1 MRRAA
6 IVGALLILSS
16 LPAWRPQLELTRDA
30 LALARR
36 PYAEHRAH
44 FNGSFWRSIA
54 EVRRRMARQD
64 PLPVLLRRGHDFDRA
79 LFLSYYVYPQITRFF
94 FSLDHYR
101 AAAPAP
107 PETPIAYID
116 VERLDAVR
124 VMTYPEI
131 RAEQAAEEP
140 FAPPTLSTMVTRE
153 AILPFAVSF
162 DGRPPDSYVTQAAF
176 LSDRDGTLTLTLEPD
191 GRAWLVP
198 LHAGKILASRDL
210 IWDAYRVQLSGWI
223 RISSTVPLRAGA
235 ALVNRGRHRSTPIP
249 IFTGVPPLPRRVAGG
264 EKLWLL
270 NESMQAAEVQVNGAT
285 VALKA
290 YELRSLPSAP
300 TNTIEGTAA
309 VLPFT
314 SHKLP
319 DGNTRFVWP

>member
-6 IVGALLILSS
+6 VVGALLILSS
-16 LPAWRPQLELTRDA
+16 LPAWRPQLELTREA

-36 PYAEHRAH
+36 PYEERRAH
-44 FNGSFWRSIA
+44 FNGPFWRSIA
-54 EVRRRMARQD
+54 EVRRRMARQN

-79 LFLSYYVYPQITRFF
+79 LFLSYYVYPQITRYF

-107 PETPIAYID
+107 PETPLAYID

-131 RAEQAAEEP
+131 RAEQAAAEP
-140 FAPPTLSTMVTRE
+140 FVPPPLSTMVTHE

-176 LSDRDGTLTLTLEPD
+176 LSEEPDVLTLTLQPQ
-191 GRAWLVP
+191 GRNATL
-198 LHAGKILASRDL
+198 LLDAGKPLVFRDL
-210 IWDAYRVQLSGWI
+210 VYEVFHEMSSGWMVV
-223 RISSTVPLRAGA
+223 RTLGSVRAGV

-249 IFTGVPPLPRRVAGG
+249 IVAGVPPLPRRVVGG

-270 NESMQAAEVQVNGAT
+270 NPDYRDATVVVNGTPMTLPRFA
-285 VALKA
+285 
-290 YELRSLPSAP
+290 LRSLPSAT
-300 TNTIEGTAA
+300 TNTIEGTAT

-314 SHKLP
+314 SQKLP

>member
-6 IVGALLILSS
+6 VIALLLILSS
-16 LPAWRPQLELTRDA
+16 IPGWMPLLRLTREA
-30 LALARR
+30 FALARR
-36 PYAEHRAH
+36 PYAERRAAI
-44 FNGSFWRSIA
+44 NGPFWSSIA
-54 EVRRRMARQD
+54 EVRRRMPGD
-64 PLPVLLRRGHDFDRA
+64 GVVPVILRRGHDFDRV
-79 LFLSYYVYPQITRFF
+79 LFLGDYLYPRITRYYV
-94 FSLDHYR
+94 SLDHYR

-107 PETPIAYID
+107 PETPLAYVD

-131 RAEQAAEEP
+131 RAEQEADEP
-140 FAPPTLSTMVTRE
+140 FAPPALASAPARE

-176 LSDRDGTLTLTLEPD
+176 LAEQDGTLTLTLEPD
-191 GRAWLVP
+191 GRAWIVP
-198 LHAGKILASRDL
+198 LHAGKILTSRDL
-210 IWDAYRVQLSGWI
+210 IWDAYRVQMSGWI

-235 ALVNRGRHRSTPIP
+235 ALVNRGRRRSTPLP
-249 IFTGVPPLPRRVAGG
+249 IYTAPPPLPRTFAGG

-270 NESMQAAEVQVNGAT
+270 NASMQAAEVTVNGAP

-290 YELRSLPSAP
+290 YELRSLPAAAQ
-300 TNTIEGTAA
+300 NVVDGHAA

-314 SHKLP
+314 SQKLD